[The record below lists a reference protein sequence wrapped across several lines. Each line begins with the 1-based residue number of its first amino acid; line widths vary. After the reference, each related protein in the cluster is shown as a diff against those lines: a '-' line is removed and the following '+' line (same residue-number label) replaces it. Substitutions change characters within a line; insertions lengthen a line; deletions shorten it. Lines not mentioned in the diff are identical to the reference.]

1 MSTTIDRPT
10 TETAQAPATGSATK
24 PRVFSGIQPSG
35 ALHLGNYLG
44 AIKRWVEDQDR
55 YDNIYCIVD
64 LHAITVPQDPA
75 KLREATRELAAC
87 LFAAGLDPARSALFV
102 QSHIS
107 AHAELAW
114 ILNCFTPMG
123 WLERMTQFKDKAS
136 RQGAERAST
145 GLFAYPVLQAADIL
159 LYDTHFVPVGED
171 QKQHVELTRDI
182 AERING
188 RFGEVLVLPQPLIG
202 EAGARIMSL
211 TEPERKMA
219 KSEPEGTIDLLA
231 PPEVTRKR
239 IMRAV
244 TDSGREVRFD
254 EARPGLY
261 NLLEMYQLLSGRSRE
276 QVEEEFTGRG
286 YGDLKKA
293 LAELVTETL
302 RPLQA
307 RYAELRRDPAELD
320 RLLRGGAERIE
331 PIARATLKRVR
342 DAVGLG

>member
-10 TETAQAPATGSATK
+10 PATAPETATRGATK

-35 ALHLGNYLG
+35 ALHIGNYLG
-44 AIKRWVEDQDR
+44 AIKHWVADQDR
-55 YDNIYCIVD
+55 YDSIFCIVD

-75 KLREATRELAAC
+75 ALREQTHELAAA
-87 LFAAGLDPARSALFV
+87 LLAAGLGEQSTLFV

-123 WLERMTQFKDKAS
+123 WLERMTQFKDKAG

-145 GLFAYPVLQAADIL
+145 GLFTYPVLQAADIM
-159 LYDTHFVPVGED
+159 LYDTRFVPVGED

-182 AERING
+182 AERINV
-188 RFGEVLVLPQPLIG
+188 RFGEVLVLPEPMIPP
-202 EAGARIMSL
+202 AGARIMSL
-211 TEPERKMA
+211 TEPERKMS

-231 PPEVTRKR
+231 PPEVTRKK

-244 TDSGREVRFD
+244 TDSGREVCFD

-261 NLLEMYQLLSGRSRE
+261 NLLEMYQLFSERSRE
-276 QVEEEFTGRG
+276 QVEEEFAGRG

-320 RLLRGGAERIE
+320 RLLRQGAERIE

-342 DAVGLG
+342 DAAGLG